1 MYKLLVYSHIDHKV
15 CVENHIILLCLWC
28 GDPSQEGSNTGEGYF
43 RIPTLHEMASSSSAK
58 ADYREEKAFEDIC
71 SFGSFSKKDT
81 FTVYKDCDRFV
92 TKEWE
97 DVRRSLEH
105 LNIVKFHYSYS
116 ELSCLRRKVASG
128 DLSQDRSCLIRSFVL
143 ESLDFAGGTV
153 ATVAQQRAD
162 NLREFN
168 IWRRLASLSSA
179 LTYLHSHKRD
189 LYLSTISLQTQW
201 SKSIQQRREGRHG
214 RVCGRCCFSDLV
226 QRVRLLGVRW
236 FLANV

>member
-1 MYKLLVYSHIDHKV
+1 
-15 CVENHIILLCLWC
+15 
-28 GDPSQEGSNTGEGYF
+28 
-43 RIPTLHEMASSSSAK
+43 MASSSSAK
-58 ADYREEKAFEDIC
+58 ADNEKEEAFEDIC

-81 FTVYKDCDRFV
+81 FTVYKVVVSTIGDRFA

-116 ELSCLRRKVASG
+116 ERSCLRRVVASG
-128 DLSQDRSCLIRSFVL
+128 DLSQGDVYRSFVL

-162 NLREFN
+162 NLREYN

-179 LTYLHSHKRD
+179 LTYLHSHPKAPLFVDD
-189 LYLSTISLQTQW
+189 LSPHTVVQVYPTE
-201 SKSIQQRREGRHG
+201 EGRKARQG
-214 RVCGRCCFSDLV
+214 VWKM
-226 QRVRLLGVRW
+226 LLLIACPGSS
-236 FLANV
+236 LAQLEVVFGKCSN

>member
-1 MYKLLVYSHIDHKV
+1 M
-15 CVENHIILLCLWC
+15 
-28 GDPSQEGSNTGEGYF
+28 
-43 RIPTLHEMASSSSAK
+43 AK
-58 ADYREEKAFEDIC
+58 ADYEKEKAFEDIC
-71 SFGSFSKKDT
+71 SFGSFSKNDT
-81 FTVYKDCDRFV
+81 FTVYKTIGDRFA

-116 ELSCLRRKVASG
+116 ERSCLGRVVASG
-128 DLSQDRSCLIRSFVL
+128 DLSQEDVYRSFVL

-179 LTYLHSHKRD
+179 LTYLTPTPKH
-189 LYLSTISLQTQW
+189 LCLSTTSLHTPW

-214 RVCGRCCFSDLV
+214 RVCGRCCFSEFV
-226 QRVRLLGVRW
+226 QGLRLLSVRW
-236 FLANV
+236 CLANVQIN

>member
-1 MYKLLVYSHIDHKV
+1 
-15 CVENHIILLCLWC
+15 
-28 GDPSQEGSNTGEGYF
+28 
-43 RIPTLHEMASSSSAK
+43 MASSSIAK
-58 ADYREEKAFEDIC
+58 ADYEKEKAFEDIC

-116 ELSCLRRKVASG
+116 ERSCLRKVVASG
-128 DLSQDRSCLIRSFVL
+128 YLSQKDIFLRSYVL
-143 ESLDFAGGTV
+143 ESLDFAGRTV

-179 LTYLHSHKRD
+179 LTYLHSHPKAPMFVDD
-189 LYLSTISLQTQW
+189 LSPHTVVQVYPTEEGRKARQGVWKMLLLRPCPGSSLA
-201 SKSIQQRREGRHG
+201 RRE
-214 RVCGRCCFSDLV
+214 VV
-226 QRVRLLGVRW
+226 LGKCS
-236 FLANV
+236 N

>member
-1 MYKLLVYSHIDHKV
+1 
-15 CVENHIILLCLWC
+15 
-28 GDPSQEGSNTGEGYF
+28 
-43 RIPTLHEMASSSSAK
+43 MASSSSAK
-58 ADYREEKAFEDIC
+58 ADNEKEEAFEDIC

-81 FTVYKDCDRFV
+81 FTVYKVVVSTIGDRFA

-116 ELSCLRRKVASG
+116 ERNYLLRAVASG

-162 NLREFN
+162 NLREYN

-179 LTYLHSHKRD
+179 LTYLHSHPKAPLFVD
-189 LYLSTISLQTQW
+189 HLSPNTVVQVYPTE
-201 SKSIQQRREGRHG
+201 EGRKARQG
-214 RVCGRCCFSDLV
+214 VWKM
-226 QRVRLLGVRW
+226 LLLIACPGSS
-236 FLANV
+236 LAQLEVVFGKC